1 MLMDAVALKKG
12 LLCLILWG
20 LKKASVVFL
29 QETHTDMDNQ
39 AQWLNEWKGQAFF
52 SHGSN
57 VSAGVAVLISSDLQ
71 IQDNKATEI
80 IPGRMQ
86 ILDIK
91 LYELWFSFINVYAPN
106 GGVERISFFKKLKD
120 VISEIPI

>member
-1 MLMDAVALKKG
+1 MTSLNFGSLNVNGCRSAEKRTALFDFV
-12 LLCLILWG
+12 G

-106 GGVERISFFKKLKD
+106 GGVERISFF
-120 VISEIPI
+120 